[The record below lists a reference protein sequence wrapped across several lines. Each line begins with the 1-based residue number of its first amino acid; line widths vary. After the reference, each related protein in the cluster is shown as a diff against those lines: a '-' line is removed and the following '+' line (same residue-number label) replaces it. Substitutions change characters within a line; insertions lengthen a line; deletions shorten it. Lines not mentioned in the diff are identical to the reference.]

1 MTDRTLRNA
10 IAAMLFCS
18 VSIVAGA
25 WTLKAAATVDAHQE
39 RMADALCSAD
49 PAWCGEHR

>member
-1 MTDRTLRNA
+1 MTDRTLHTA
-10 IAAMLFCS
+10 IATMLFCS

-25 WTLKAAATVDAHQE
+25 WTLKAAATVNAHQE
-39 RMADALCSAD
+39 RMADAMCSAD